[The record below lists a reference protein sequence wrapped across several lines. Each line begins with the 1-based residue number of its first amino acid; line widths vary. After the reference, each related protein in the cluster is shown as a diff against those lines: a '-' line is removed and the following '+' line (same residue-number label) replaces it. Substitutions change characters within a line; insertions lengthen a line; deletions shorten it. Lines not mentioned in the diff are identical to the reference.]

1 MTEKPLST
9 RKSVQN
15 RTEILLGTA
24 FFASAAITFFKPE
37 AGSTLMVLY
46 GALTAAVGYSGG
58 QYMKGETARPSGSP
72 AKPSP
77 LDHTPTPEAR

>member
-1 MTEKPLST
+1 MSKPLST

-24 FFASAAITFFKPE
+24 FFVSAGITYLSPDT
-37 AGSTLMVLY
+37 GSTLMVLY

-58 QYMKGETARPSGSP
+58 QYMKGETTRPSGTP
-72 AKPSP
+72 AAEPSA
-77 LDHTPTPEAR
+77 LER